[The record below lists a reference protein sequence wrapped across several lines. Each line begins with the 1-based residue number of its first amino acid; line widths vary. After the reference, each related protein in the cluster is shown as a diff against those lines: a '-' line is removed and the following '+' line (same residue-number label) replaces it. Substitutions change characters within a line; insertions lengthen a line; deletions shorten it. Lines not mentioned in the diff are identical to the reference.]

1 MRGYKVF
8 ICSLTTLDRIPTLQ
22 GVNVSLRDD
31 GMNNAM
37 TITARFRGAPVRPPL
52 VFLAVLLISSVS
64 VAVTT
69 AHASD
74 ARIFVIHEADGT
86 VRFTNRMPPP
96 GVAAQIFRARSEGVS
111 YTKAFP
117 FSKRSGAR
125 GKKLYPNLFSDAIQ
139 QAAKEHKVDP
149 ALIQAVI
156 HAESAFNPRAVSP
169 KGAIGL
175 MQLMPSTARMLGV
188 RNAFAP
194 ESNIYG
200 GTSYL
205 ARLIRRYNNVEHAL
219 AAYNAGDVPVQRYNG
234 IPPFSETQDYVRRVL
249 QLKKQY
255 SVSSHG

>member
-1 MRGYKVF
+1 MS
-8 ICSLTTLDRIPTLQ
+8 I
-22 GVNVSLRDD
+22 
-31 GMNNAM
+31 AM
-37 TITARFRGAPVRPPL
+37 TIIAAVRRAPARSLLGFFAVVVCSWVGAGVG
-52 VFLAVLLISSVS
+52 I
-64 VAVTT
+64 

-86 VRFTNRMPPP
+86 IRFTNRMPPP
-96 GVAAQIFRARSEGVS
+96 GVEAQIFRARGDGGS
-111 YTKAFP
+111 YTRG
-117 FSKRSGAR
+117 FSYAGGAR
-125 GKKLYPNLFSDAIQ
+125 GRAKKIYPNLFSEAIR
-139 QAAKEHKVDP
+139 QAAQTHKVDP
-149 ALIQAVI
+149 ALIKAVI

-188 RNAFAP
+188 RNAFVP
-194 ESNIYG
+194 ESNIEG

-219 AAYNAGDVPVQRYNG
+219 AAYNAGDLHVQRYNG
-234 IPPFSETQDYVRRVL
+234 IPPFSETQEYVRRVL

>member
-1 MRGYKVF
+1 MG
-8 ICSLTTLDRIPTLQ
+8 I
-22 GVNVSLRDD
+22 
-31 GMNNAM
+31 AM
-37 TITARFRGAPVRPPL
+37 TMITAARRASARS
-52 VFLAVLLISSVS
+52 VLGFFA
-64 VAVTT
+64 VAVCSWIGAGFSI

-86 VRFTNRMPPP
+86 VRFTNRVPPP
-96 GVAAQIFRARSEGVS
+96 GVEAQIFRARSDGGSYIKGLS
-111 YTKAFP
+111 YTG
-117 FSKRSGAR
+117 SAR
-125 GKKLYPNLFSDAIQ
+125 ARAKKIYPHLFSEAIHH
-139 QAAKEHKVDP
+139 AARAHKVDP
-149 ALIQAVI
+149 ALIKAVI

-188 RNAFAP
+188 RNAFVP
-194 ESNIYG
+194 ESNIEG

-219 AAYNAGDVPVQRYNG
+219 AAYNAGDLHVQRYNG
-234 IPPFSETQDYVRRVL
+234 IPPFSETQEYVRRVL